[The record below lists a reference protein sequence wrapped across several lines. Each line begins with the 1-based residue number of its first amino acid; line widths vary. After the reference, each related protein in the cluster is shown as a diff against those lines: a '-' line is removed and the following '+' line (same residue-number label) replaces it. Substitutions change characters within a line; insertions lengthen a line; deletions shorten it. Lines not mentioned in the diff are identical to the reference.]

1 MPVPTA
7 TATPDAT
14 SLDRSEESAITVLY
28 RAAVGPVNSD
38 YYLPVFMR
46 FEAADRATVSWNWAA
61 SLYTLNWMAF
71 RQLWGAALV
80 YIGAMLGTAILVFV
94 VGGLLLQLSETVML
108 SLLLALGVLSFVLP
122 GVYGNALLYT
132 QTRKKMMHALS
143 ASPTLAQAA
152 AMLSRQASSRRHFVR
167 LGLVNV
173 FLIGAAVAV
182 YLAFFEGGKASP
194 ASPPVAGVRNNFV
207 QGRATDLTPIP
218 ATVPASAPIVVS
230 ASASVPVLVPVVS
243 APLAA
248 PVLPASTP
256 PLMLRAVSASVPV
269 TAKHFYVNVGLFS
282 EESNARKAF
291 SKLQVAGLAAFS
303 QELETRQ
310 GKRIRVRVGP
320 FEAKSDASAAVE
332 KIHALSLEA
341 VIFSQ

>member
-1 MPVPTA
+1 M
-7 TATPDAT
+7 
-14 SLDRSEESAITVLY
+14 LY
-28 RAAVGPVNSD
+28 RAAVGPINSD

-46 FEAADRATVSWNWAA
+46 FEAADRATASWNWAA

-71 RQLWGAALV
+71 RKLWGAALV
-80 YIGAMLGTAILVFV
+80 YVGAMLGTAILVFV
-94 VGGLLLQLSETVML
+94 VGSLLFQWSETVML

-152 AMLSRQASSRRHFVR
+152 AMLNRQASSRHHFVR

-182 YLAFFEGGKASP
+182 YLAFSEGGKSSP
-194 ASPPVAGVRNNFV
+194 VSPPVAGVRSNFV

-218 ATVPASAPIVVS
+218 ATVPASVPIAVPVS
-230 ASASVPVLVPVVS
+230 APVPVPIPVPVVPV
-243 APLAA
+243 PLAV
-248 PVLPASTP
+248 PMPPASTP
-256 PLMLRAVSASVPV
+256 PLMLPAVSASVPT

-291 SKLQVAGLAAFS
+291 SKLQAAGLAAFS
-303 QELETRQ
+303 QELETRH

-320 FEAKSDASAAVE
+320 FEARSDASAAVE

>member
-1 MPVPTA
+1 MSVPTA
-7 TATPDAT
+7 AAMPDAT
-14 SLDRSEESAITVLY
+14 SLDSSEESAITVLY
-28 RAAVGPVNSD
+28 RAAVGSVNAD
-38 YYLPVFMR
+38 YYLPVFTR
-46 FEAADRATVSWNWAA
+46 FEAADRASLSWNWAA

-71 RQLWGAALV
+71 RQLWGAALI
-80 YIGAMLGTAILVFV
+80 YASAMLGTAILVFV
-94 VGGLLLQLSETVML
+94 MGSLLFRLSETVVL

-122 GVYGNALLYT
+122 GVYGNAFLYA
-132 QTRKKMMHALS
+132 QARKRMARALS

-152 AMLSRQASSRRHFVR
+152 AMLNRQASSRRQFVR

-173 FLIGAAVAV
+173 LLAAAAVAV
-182 YLAFFEGGKASP
+182 YFAFFDGGKSSP
-194 ASPPVAGVRNNFV
+194 VSPPVAEVRNFA

-218 ATVPASAPIVVS
+218 GAVPVSIPISVS
-230 ASASVPVLVPVVS
+230 ASAPVPVAS

-248 PVLPASTP
+248 PVLPTSTP
-256 PLMLRAVSASVPV
+256 QLMLPPVSASVPT

-291 SKLQVAGLAAFS
+291 TKLQDAGLAAFS

-320 FEAKSDASAAVE
+320 FEAKSDAHAAAA
-332 KIHALSLEA
+332 KIHALRLEA
-341 VIFSQ
+341 VVFSQ